1 MASYGGHARE
11 RDTRRREGSESMRES
26 DKGEVREEREE
37 TWKETNTEERE
48 RKKLIKNYSIVLQCS
63 LIFQTVL

>member
-1 MASYGGHARE
+1 
-11 RDTRRREGSESMRES
+11 MRES

-48 RKKLIKNYSIVLQCS
+48 RKKLIKNYSIVLQCG
-63 LIFQTVL
+63 LIFETAL